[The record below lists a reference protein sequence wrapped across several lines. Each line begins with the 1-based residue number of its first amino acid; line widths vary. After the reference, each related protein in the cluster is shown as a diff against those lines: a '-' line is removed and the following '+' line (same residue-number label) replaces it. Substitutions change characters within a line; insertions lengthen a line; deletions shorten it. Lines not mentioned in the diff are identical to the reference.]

1 MRATAELLTGSDNG
15 DCFSGDDSDSGL
27 LLVCELA
34 EPLLLLLLL
43 LVVVLLLLLLL
54 LLLWLLLLLLLL
66 SRIGVT
72 TELTEGW

>member
-1 MRATAELLTGSDNG
+1 LTGSDSG
-15 DCFSGDDSDSGL
+15 DCFSGDDNDSGL

-34 EPLLLLLLL
+34 EPLVLLLL

-54 LLLWLLLLLLLL
+54 LLLLMLLLLLL

-72 TELTEGW
+72 TELTEG

>member
-1 MRATAELLTGSDNG
+1 MEVRATAELLTGSESG

-27 LLVCELA
+27 LLVCEVA

-43 LVVVLLLLLLL
+43 LLVV
-54 LLLWLLLLLLLL
+54 LLLLLL